1 MMPDVNGF
9 LTPEERQAMA
19 QERLAQFAQMAFFGF
34 GKDAFR
40 AGLRAGLAKGQRT
53 TDCIATGLDN
63 CFRELKR
70 RTK

>member
-1 MMPDVNGF
+1 M
-9 LTPEERQAMA
+9 E
-19 QERLAQFAQMAFFGF
+19 FFGF

-40 AGLRAGLAKGQRT
+40 AGLRGGLAKGKTT

-70 RTK
+70 RSR